1 MHRNAQKRLA
11 LLVKV
16 LLVVAGISYLA
27 WVNRHL
33 VIHAGKFLIDGSYR
47 SCVHRRRNYELEEKS
62 SPLYVT
68 KRIHGRL
75 GNWLFGYSS
84 LLGIAKANGYLPYFL
99 SSHPLNSYFQLSHVR
114 SSPAECLFDVYD
126 DLPCT
131 YTSSMMNL
139 PSGNISIDGYIQS
152 WKYFRFIEKEL
163 RQDLKVHPHLSL
175 YAQKLFHK
183 HLGPHIAAGRLVIS
197 IHVRRGDVLTPE
209 ARKLGFCHAPKEYFD
224 NAMRYM
230 LKLFPYSVFLVA
242 SDDIEWCID
251 NIKPP
256 ILKDLLSEAKLS
268 KIKHDNPKIKSSV
281 FNERVPIVYSK
292 SHSSWDDFS
301 MLMLCNHSIISVG
314 TFGWWGAW
322 FAKGHVVYYDGFPL
336 PGSKIDHETNKED
349 FFPSDWVAL
358 STGAFLKCGTS
369 FFLLLFFTLQ
379 FTLILYK

>member
-1 MHRNAQKRLA
+1 M
-11 LLVKV
+11 
-16 LLVVAGISYLA
+16 
-27 WVNRHL
+27 
-33 VIHAGKFLIDGSYR
+33 FLF
-47 SCVHRRRNYELEEKS
+47 NFQEKS

-68 KRIHGRL
+68 KERHGRL

-99 SSHPLNSYFQLSHVR
+99 SSHPLNSYFQLSYVR
-114 SSPAECLFDVYD
+114 NIDAECLFDVYD

-163 RQDLKVHPHLSL
+163 RQELKVRPHLDH
-175 YAQKLFHK
+175 YAKKLLNK
-183 HLGPHIAAGRLVIS
+183 YVGSHIAAGRLVIS
-197 IHVRRGDVLTPE
+197 IHVRRGDVLKPE

-230 LKLFPYSVFLVA
+230 LNLFPHSVFLVT
-242 SDDIEWCID
+242 SDDISWCID

-256 ILKDLLSEAKLS
+256 ILRDLLSEAKLS

-281 FNERVPIVYSK
+281 FDERVPIVYSQ
-292 SHSSWDDFS
+292 SRSSWDDFS

-336 PGSKIDHETNKED
+336 PGSKIDYETNKED

-358 STGAFLKCGTS
+358 SAGASLEWRTSLFL
-369 FFLLLFFTLQ
+369 FLYFISLQ
-379 FTLILYK
+379 FAVNLYIGCVTS